1 MAEAGKAEG
10 ASFWAQLAHTGRQ
23 VSDIVNGAPL
33 SSSDVEIGVARSA
46 GFSFARPRAMTE
58 ADVPTLERLLSDD
71 LVYTHASGWRQ
82 TKAEFLASLRSGELI
97 YHSFAPKNFKARAY
111 GNTVLVTGRA
121 SGKVRSKGQ
130 ELSVELFYLEAYVK
144 QDGRWQLAAWESTR
158 VAP

>member
-1 MAEAGKAEG
+1 MKLTILFIVSMMLAPAQDQLSMEVEVGNLEARR
-10 ASFWAQLAHTGRQ
+10 F
-23 VSDIVNGAPL
+23 
-33 SSSDVEIGVARSA
+33 
-46 GFSFARPRAMTE
+46 RAMTE

>member
-1 MAEAGKAEG
+1 MKLTILFIVSMMLAPAQDQLSMEVEVGNLEARR
-10 ASFWAQLAHTGRQ
+10 F
-23 VSDIVNGAPL
+23 
-33 SSSDVEIGVARSA
+33 
-46 GFSFARPRAMTE
+46 RAMTE

-97 YHSFAPKNFKARAY
+97 YHSFAPKNFKARVY

-158 VAP
+158 IAP

>member
-1 MAEAGKAEG
+1 MKLTILFIASMILAPAQDQHGLEAEVGKLE
-10 ASFWAQLAHTGRQ
+10 
-23 VSDIVNGAPL
+23 
-33 SSSDVEIGVARSA
+33 ARR
-46 GFSFARPRAMTE
+46 FRAMTE

-97 YHSFAPKNFKARAY
+97 YHSFASESFKARVY

-130 ELSVELFYLEAYVK
+130 ELNVELYYLEAYVK

-158 VAP
+158 LAP